1 MKDKIIFENI
11 NKVKTNTLVTII
23 KKSPTIRQ
31 EDGNNYYIFCNK
43 CNTILGF
50 ELKHLINEKDEN
62 TKSSN
67 EYNCYLLKKNIKE
80 RNNKNIIINL
90 ISFKE
95 SLLKSIKE
103 ELNTIF
109 NEIKNINIKIHLTP
123 LKKENFENFSQFY
136 KKSEFDFT
144 FIIHKM
150 EGRIF
155 LLGNNGY
162 FNAVENCL
170 IKKQNSN
177 LFFILI
183 SNEIEDN
190 KNKNIIEELIYKG
203 GEERLEKYYKN
214 DRIIFIDNFEIK
226 NDINKKKEWF
236 IGKIKEIF
244 GNENNDY
251 NNINKYYIQSERN
264 VYVVD
269 KRKIDNMIEYLS
281 NKDNKRHS
289 GGCFS

>member
-1 MKDKIIFENI
+1 MKDKILFENV
-11 NKVKTNTLVTII
+11 NKVKTNNLVTLI
-23 KKSPTIRQ
+23 KKSTIKQ
-31 EDGNNYYIFCNK
+31 EDSNNYYIFCNK

-62 TKSSN
+62 NIDN
-67 EYNCYLLKKNIKE
+67 EYSCYLLKKNIKE
-80 RNNKNIIINL
+80 RNKNIIINL

-95 SLLKSIKE
+95 TLLKSIKE
-103 ELNTIF
+103 ELHSIF
-109 NEIKNINIKIHLTP
+109 NEIKNINIKINLTP
-123 LKKENFENFSQFY
+123 LKKDNFENFAQFY

-144 FIIHKM
+144 LIIHKM

-183 SNEIEDN
+183 SNEVEDD
-190 KNKNIIEELIYKG
+190 KNKDIIEELIYKG

-244 GNENNDY
+244 GNENNNY
-251 NNINKYYIQSERN
+251 NINKYYIQSERN
-264 VYVVD
+264 AYVVD